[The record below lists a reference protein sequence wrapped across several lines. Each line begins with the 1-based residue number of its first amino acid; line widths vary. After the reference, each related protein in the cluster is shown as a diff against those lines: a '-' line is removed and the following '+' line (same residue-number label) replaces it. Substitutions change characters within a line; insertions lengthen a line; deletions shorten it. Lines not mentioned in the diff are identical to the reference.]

1 MLTSMCANKLFWF
14 KYTVLRDNQCVIRTL
29 EVGCVDYIEYVS
41 IMDE

>member
-1 MLTSMCANKLFWF
+1 MCISSFEYN
-14 KYTVLRDNQCVIRTL
+14 IRTL

>member
-1 MLTSMCANKLFWF
+1 MCANKLFWF
-14 KYTVLRDNQCVIRTL
+14 KYTFLRDNQCVIIRTL